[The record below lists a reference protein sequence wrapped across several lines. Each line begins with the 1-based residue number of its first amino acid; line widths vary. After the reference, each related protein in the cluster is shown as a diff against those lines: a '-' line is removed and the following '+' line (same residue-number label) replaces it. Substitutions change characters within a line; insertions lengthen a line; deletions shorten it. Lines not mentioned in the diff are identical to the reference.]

1 MSEKGVETDPDKI
14 EALASWP
21 EPDNFKAL
29 RPFLGFT
36 GYYRRFVK
44 DYVRMVK
51 PLNDLLVGH
60 PTHTDS
66 DSKKKKKYKKI
77 SPWQWVQHSSVLSI
91 QLRRNYLLLLFWHTL
106 ILASRLFCIPM
117 LLQKDFGQYYTK
129 NKKEW
134 RG

>member
-21 EPDNFKAL
+21 EPDNVKAL
-29 RPFLGFT
+29 RSFLGFT
-36 GYYRRFVK
+36 GYYCRFVK
-44 DYVRMVK
+44 DYARIVK

-66 DSKKKKKYKKI
+66 DSKKKKYKKFHI
-77 SPWQWVQHSSVLSI
+77 GSGVQPSSVLSI

-106 ILASRLFCIPM
+106 ISESRLFCIPM
-117 LLQKDFGQYYTK
+117 LLQKDLGQYYTK